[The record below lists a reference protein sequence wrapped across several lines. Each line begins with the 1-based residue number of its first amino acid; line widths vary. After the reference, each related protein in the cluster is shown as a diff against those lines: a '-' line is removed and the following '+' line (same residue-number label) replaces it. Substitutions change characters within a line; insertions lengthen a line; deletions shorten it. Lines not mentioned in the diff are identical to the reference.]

1 MFLTSEIYP
10 PGIFNSLIMGIK
22 YRTAISYGRSDRRIM
37 KELEVMKLGKGS
49 NRIPVTLITGFL
61 GAGKTTVINYLI
73 SQPGMADT
81 ALIINEFG
89 EIGLDNLL
97 IESAIE
103 NTLVLENGCICC
115 SIRGDLVDTV
125 NDLFSKRQNE
135 LIPAFSRILIETTGL
150 AQPGP
155 IAETFSAEKLLAER
169 CVLRNI
175 VALVDG
181 QQGLAQ
187 IDDHHEV
194 IEQLAQAELALIS
207 KSDLSDKS
215 TLAALEERVRSI
227 NPTLSI
233 RKISKGEIDP
243 DELFSSDLQLDR
255 KHSGYSHHH
264 HHHEDHDL
272 ASVATWSLNYKEP
285 LNEERLCD
293 WLAMLYTLRPYAML
307 RLKGIIRLAR
317 RTQPLLLQAVG
328 SSFSEPKWL
337 ETWPGNQKESN
348 LVLIFRDISSNDI
361 ERSFR
366 QYVLK

>member
-1 MFLTSEIYP
+1 
-10 PGIFNSLIMGIK
+10 
-22 YRTAISYGRSDRRIM
+22 M
-37 KELEVMKLGKGS
+37 KKPVVMKRGEGN

-61 GAGKTTVINYLI
+61 GAGKTTVINHLI
-73 SQPGMADT
+73 CQPGMTDT

-89 EIGLDNLL
+89 EIGLDNMLV
-97 IESAIE
+97 ESAIE

-125 NDLFSKRQNE
+125 VDLFIKQQNE
-135 LIPAFSRILIETTGL
+135 LIPPFSRMLIETTGL

-155 IAETFSAEKLLAER
+155 IAETFYAEKLLAER
-169 CVLRNI
+169 CVLGNI

-194 IEQLAQAELALIS
+194 AEQLAQADLALIS
-207 KSDLSDKS
+207 KSDLSDKA
-215 TLAALEERVRSI
+215 TLAALEERVHAI
-227 NPTLSI
+227 NPTLSV
-233 RKISKGEIDP
+233 RKITNGEIDP
-243 DELFSSDLQLDR
+243 DELLRSDLKLDR
-255 KHSGYSHHH
+255 KHSGHSHHH

-272 ASVATWSLNYKEP
+272 ASVATWSLNFKDP
-285 LNEERLCD
+285 LDEERLFD

-317 RTQPLLLQAVG
+317 RSQPLLLQAVG

-337 ETWPGNQKESN
+337 ETWPGNHEESN
-348 LVLIFRDISSNDI
+348 LVLIFRDISSIDI
-361 ERSFR
+361 EKSFK